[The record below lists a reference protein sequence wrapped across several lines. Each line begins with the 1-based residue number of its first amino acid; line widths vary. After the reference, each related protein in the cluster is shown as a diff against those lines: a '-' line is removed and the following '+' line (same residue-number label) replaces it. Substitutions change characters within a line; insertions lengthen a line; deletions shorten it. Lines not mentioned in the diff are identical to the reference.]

1 VFVTPGWQLQRIK
14 ADKCKDE
21 EPMYYRSGRSGG
33 STERARH
40 SDNYR
45 LYRELIEVKSDPAG
59 SSSWLS
65 WTSGPVELGRYS
77 ELTAESACSVGV
89 SGGWHSSVSHGR

>member
-1 VFVTPGWQLQRIK
+1 VPKKARSPIVMPGWQLQRIK

-33 STERARH
+33 STERERH

-65 WTSGPVELGRYS
+65 WTSALVELDQRAG
-77 ELTAESACSVGV
+77 
-89 SGGWHSSVSHGR
+89 